1 MKCIEK
7 SNTIDIQKIKEKYY
21 ANDCCE
27 SRWEAKQEAT
37 DIFNEMDLDVSAAVK
52 KFLIMFKLDHDF
64 ETELGN
70 GDYIRT
76 RDVSE

>member
-1 MKCIEK
+1 MG
-7 SNTIDIQKIKEKYY
+7 
-21 ANDCCE
+21 
-27 SRWEAKQEAT
+27 
-37 DIFNEMDLDVSAAVK
+37 LDVSTAVK

>member
-1 MKCIEK
+1 
-7 SNTIDIQKIKEKYY
+7 
-21 ANDCCE
+21 
-27 SRWEAKQEAT
+27 
-37 DIFNEMDLDVSAAVK
+37 MDLDVSAAVK

-76 RDVSE
+76 RDVSEQNLEIQNYLKTGLEKYKKS

>member
-1 MKCIEK
+1 
-7 SNTIDIQKIKEKYY
+7 
-21 ANDCCE
+21 
-27 SRWEAKQEAT
+27 
-37 DIFNEMDLDVSAAVK
+37 MDLDVSAAVK